1 MGTLRRMLNKIWRD
15 KPERK
20 SSFAGLTAE
29 QLNEHLKRD
38 QYGGFRLTDAVRPAY
53 DLKVVPKTGFRYAVY
68 QDEEEKMRVPVIMAS
83 VSKEDIFNVFME
95 ILDLFPGSSTTGA
108 VLETSH
114 SANIEDSGAD
124 RQEFYRDSIDLPV
137 LKSILLDEDF
147 RNILLDDGCTG
158 IAILNADP
166 MLELQLEEHK
176 LLIVYGWPA
185 IEDELLEVFKKYGVK
200 EDPEMEFITDAE
212 HIHNSDDEYIAVFE
226 RLKLALNIDGNE

>member
-1 MGTLRRMLNKIWRD
+1 MGTLRRMLRKIWRD
-15 KPERK
+15 KPQKK
-20 SSFAGLTAE
+20 SSFDGLTDE
-29 QLNEHLKRD
+29 QISEHLKRD
-38 QYGGFRLTDAVRPAY
+38 LYGDFRLTDAVRPAY
-53 DLKVVPKTGFRYAVY
+53 DLRVVPKTGFRYTIY
-68 QDEEEKMRVPVIMAS
+68 EDEEEKIRVPVIMAS
-83 VSKEDIFNVFME
+83 VSKEDLFNVFME

-114 SANIEDSGAD
+114 SANIEDSDSD

-137 LKSILLDEDF
+137 LKSILLDEIF

-176 LLIVYGWPA
+176 LLIIYGWPA
-185 IEDELLEVFKKYGVK
+185 IEDELLEVFKKYGIQ

-212 HIHNSDDEYIAVFE
+212 HVHSSDDKYIDVFE
-226 RLKLALNIDGNE
+226 RLKLALNIDGDE